1 MRVGPVEGTPVMRP
15 DDKEA
20 QHLCV
25 DFLQYL
31 ANGEEIAQRLRHL
44 LVIDP
49 HEPVVHPG
57 PNEWLAIGEC
67 RLGPLGL
74 SNFVLMMRKL
84 QIGPT
89 TMEIKTGPK
98 QLRGHGRALKV
109 PTRTALPVIGG
120 PYRL

>member
-1 MRVGPVEGTPVMRP
+1 MRP

-20 QHLCV
+20 QHLGV

-57 PNEWLAIGEC
+57 PDEWLAIGEC
-67 RLGPLGL
+67 RLGPFGL
-74 SNFVLMMRKL
+74 SDLVLMMREL
-84 QIGPT
+84 EVSPT
-89 TMEIKTGPK
+89 TMEIKTSPQ
-98 QLRGHGRALKV
+98 QLSRHGRALEV
-109 PTRTALPVIGG
+109 PAGPALAVIGSPG
-120 PYRL
+120 CL